1 MYPVLISSFGIVVGL
16 LTLGVQ
22 AWLYPVHDAPGVEKA
37 LKGVLCLSSEGGKT
51 DGPGKGN

>member
-22 AWLYPVHDAPGVEKA
+22 AWLYPVHDAPDVEKA
-37 LKGVLCLSSEGGKT
+37 LKGVLLLSSEGGR
-51 DGPGKGN
+51 DRWPR